1 MSAAERSALEWIEI
15 RSGDPGEELV
25 DAPELIELAARWN
38 FCGKRFGV
46 GGAERDRTVDLL
58 NAIQALS
65 QLSYGPTKRDCSTT
79 NAGYRSKFHDR
90 RANSTVPHSPREH
103 DSPFAA
109 TLPKWRV
116 FCFAQFAADAPAAL
130 LRSEEN

>member
-1 MSAAERSALEWIEI
+1 M
-15 RSGDPGEELV
+15 V
-25 DAPELIELAARWN
+25 
-38 FCGKRFGV
+38 RF

-90 RANSTVPHSPREH
+90 RANSTVPHSPCEH
-103 DSPFAA
+103 DSPLAA
-109 TLPKWRV
+109 TLPKRRV
-116 FCFAQFAADAPAAL
+116 FRVAQFAADAPAAL
-130 LRSEEN
+130 LRSEENRTSPSSIRAPAHVAGRRAVALTEREAPP